1 MIRFSSPLLLK
12 IISINVVTSWTKYP
26 KSYTVLKSP
35 LNTCTYHSQ
44 VLVTVSKIT
53 NISQLYKSILLAP
66 MFVFV
71 LENIRT
77 WGKPPILLCDNMTIT
92 HVGIT
97 PGLLQ
102 LEMQQYVTNNL
113 ALVAHGLFLWT
124 LKRRSFQFTFWR
136 LTKTYV
142 VCNCLDQCCLGFDGR
157 MDKQTHSQ

>member
-1 MIRFSSPLLLK
+1 MTWRQESWCNWKNTERLIILRNLRNFNTETSSDSSHFVIRFSSPLLLK

-92 HVGIT
+92 HVGKYT
-97 PGLLQ
+97 WVAA
-102 LEMQQYVTNNL
+102 VTDK
-113 ALVAHGLFLWT
+113 LVTTVTVRQPYL
-124 LKRRSFQFTFWR
+124 
-136 LTKTYV
+136 Y
-142 VCNCLDQCCLGFDGR
+142 
-157 MDKQTHSQ
+157 